1 VIYLDHHAA
10 TPLSPAAR
18 RAMDEAP
25 FGNPESAHAFGR
37 RARAAV
43 ERARR
48 HSAASVG
55 AQPTEVVFTS
65 GGTEACNLAVLG
77 IGSPRR
83 IVSSALEHPAVRA
96 AWPSRAL
103 PVVELPLAPGGAP
116 SLPAVEAEVREGD
129 LVVLQHASHETGV
142 IADVV
147 AFARLARERGAWL
160 VVDAVAAYGR
170 LALDAVAREA
180 DAVVLASHKVGGP
193 AGAGALIVRRG
204 VALAPQVVG
213 GGQERGRRGGT
224 PDVRALVGFGAAA
237 ETIPTRL
244 EAIHA
249 VARARD
255 RLEAA
260 LVDLGARVNGVG
272 ERTASVTHVSLPG
285 WRGAELVAALDL
297 EGLAASAGAACS
309 SGLTAASPAMQAWF
323 PDDPERGAGT
333 LRLSLGPET
342 TDEDVGCAIEIL
354 RRVIA
359 RRR

>member
-1 VIYLDHHAA
+1 MIYLDHHAA
-10 TPLSPAAR
+10 TPLSPTAR

-48 HSAASVG
+48 QVAASVG
-55 AQPTEVVFTS
+55 AQPTEVIFTS

-77 IGSPRR
+77 IGTPGR

-96 AWPSRAL
+96 ALPSRGV
-103 PVVELPLAPGGAP
+103 PVVELPLAPGSAP
-116 SLPAVEAEVREGD
+116 SLATLRAEVREGD
-129 LVVLQHASHETGV
+129 IVVLQLASHETGV
-142 IADVV
+142 ISDGL
-147 AFARLARERGAWL
+147 AFARAARERGAWL

-170 LALDAVAREA
+170 LPLDALVGEA
-180 DAVVLASHKVGGP
+180 DAVALASHKIGGP

-204 VALAPQVVG
+204 VPLAPQVVG

-237 ETIPTRL
+237 EDLPTRL
-244 EAIHA
+244 ATMHE
-249 VARARD
+249 VARRRD
-255 RLEAA
+255 RLEDA
-260 LVDLGARVNGVG
+260 LVALGAWVNGEG
-272 ERTASVTHVSLPG
+272 PRTASVTHVSLPG

-309 SGLTAASPAMQAWF
+309 SGLTAVSPAMQAWF
-323 PDDPERGAGT
+323 PEDPERGAGT

-342 TDEDVGCAIEIL
+342 TDDDVSRSIEIL

-359 RRR
+359 RGR

>member
-10 TPLSPAAR
+10 TPTSPTAR

-48 HSAASVG
+48 QVATSVG
-55 AQPTEVVFTS
+55 AEPSEVIFTS

-77 IGSPRR
+77 VGTPRR
-83 IVSSALEHPAVRA
+83 IVSSALEHPAVRE
-96 AWPSRAL
+96 AWHVRGV
-103 PVVELPLAPGGAP
+103 PVVELPLAPGRAP
-116 SLPAVEAEVREGD
+116 TVAALEREVREGD
-129 LVVLQHASHETGV
+129 LVVLQQASHETGV
-142 IADVV
+142 LADIA
-147 AFARLARERGAWL
+147 AFARITQERGAWL

-170 LALDAVAREA
+170 IALQPTVRAA
-180 DAVVLASHKVGGP
+180 DAVMLASHKVGGP
-193 AGAGALIVRRG
+193 AGAGALIVGRG

-224 PDVRALVGFGAAA
+224 SDVRALVGFGAAA
-237 ETIPTRL
+237 ETIPGRIAAMT
-244 EAIHA
+244 E
-249 VARARD
+249 VARLRD
-255 RLEAA
+255 RLEDA
-260 LVDLGARVNGVG
+260 LVGLGARVNGEG
-272 ERTASVTHVSLPG
+272 LRTASVTHVSLPG

-342 TDEDVGCAIEIL
+342 TEDDVDRAIEIL
-354 RRVIA
+354 RRVVA
-359 RRR
+359 RGR

>member
-18 RAMDEAP
+18 RAMEEAP

-48 HSAASVG
+48 QVAASVG
-55 AQPTEVVFTS
+55 ALPAEVIFTS
-65 GGTEACNLAVLG
+65 GGTESCNLAVLG
-77 IGSPRR
+77 IGTPRR
-83 IVSSALEHPAVRA
+83 VVSSALEHSAVRE
-96 AWPSRAL
+96 AL
-103 PVVELPLAPGGAP
+103 PVRGLPTVELPLAPGCAP

-147 AFARLARERGAWL
+147 TFARLARERGAWL

-170 LALDAVAREA
+170 LALDAVVREA
-180 DAVVLASHKVGGP
+180 DAVALASHKVGGP
-193 AGAGALIVRRG
+193 AGAGALVVRRG
-204 VALAPQVVG
+204 VPLSPQVVG

-237 ETIPTRL
+237 EAIPSRL
-244 EAIHA
+244 ATMTE
-249 VARARD
+249 VAGLRD
-255 RLEAA
+255 RLEDA
-260 LVDLGARVNGVG
+260 LVDLGARINGGG

-309 SGLTAASPAMQAWF
+309 SGLTAASPAMQTWF

-342 TDEDVGCAIEIL
+342 TEADVDRAIEIL
-354 RRVIA
+354 RSVIA
-359 RRR
+359 RGR

>member
-1 VIYLDHHAA
+1 
-10 TPLSPAAR
+10 
-18 RAMDEAP
+18 MDEAP
-25 FGNPESAHAFGR
+25 FGNPESAHALGR

-48 HSAASVG
+48 QVAASVG
-55 AQPTEVVFTS
+55 AQPTAVIFTS

-77 IGSPRR
+77 IGTPRR

-96 AWPSRAL
+96 AWPSRGV
-103 PVVELPLAPGGAP
+103 PVVELPLAPGSVP
-116 SLPAVEAEVREGD
+116 SLAALDAEVRQGD
-129 LVVLQHASHETGV
+129 LVVLQLASHETGV
-142 IADVV
+142 VSDVV
-147 AFARLARERGAWL
+147 SFARLVRERGAWL

-170 LALDAVAREA
+170 LELEGVVREA
-180 DAVVLASHKVGGP
+180 DAVALASHKVGGP

-204 VALAPQVVG
+204 VALVPQVVG

-237 ETIPTRL
+237 EAIPTRL
-244 EAIHA
+244 AAMGE
-249 VARARD
+249 VARSRD

-260 LVDLGARVNGVG
+260 LLDLGARVNGGG

-309 SGLTAASPAMQAWF
+309 SGLTAVSPAMQAWF

-342 TDEDVGCAIEIL
+342 TDEEVDRAIEIL

-359 RRR
+359 RGQ